1 MMHQSR
7 VIDPSE
13 AKTFSADAA
22 LRPYFDQLKE
32 LNSHVAKASRQTGH
46 SKEADDL
53 IKLVHLAI
61 NELIEHGQIVAND
74 NPKIA
79 DRVYQAYEELH
90 DAGSCLL
97 AATES
102 FVHEPSSQI
111 KRSALLKAVFN
122 LYPILNKL
130 LSIADMVDISN
141 LVKMLHELED
151 HLQLVLDSRDEN
163 SLDQNLDNFAYH
175 LDQVDDAVKRR
186 QFDLKDEDKKDQLS
200 AARANLLT
208 ASQLLNVVSKT
219 HFKYENLPPAKA
231 NCAAITSE
239 IREFVNR
246 IVTIIQSPVGNEESP
261 IGETASVIKKFKS
274 YLVGKKAN
282 SCSEQRLCSQLQE
295 LLEKI
300 TNNATILAC
309 SSFTGDNR
317 REHIVLLCKSLNK
330 TLQILITEYQKEM
343 GYTINITDKKI
354 TKENIR
360 QISADLVET
369 VYHLEYVLRI
379 AVADHVSEALIA
391 ATVPLQVLIDAATN
405 KSNEELENYAQSFSD
420 DAESILQAGELA
432 CAISTNAEGIKLV
445 KLASNYVRTYRLQ
458 VVNAAEICSQVPSD
472 MTVENNMDRYKELW
486 NKYMRAL
493 IRAIDEITS
502 VDDFLLA
509 SQSHIRK
516 DLSECARFIGE
527 ENYYKLDGYTVA
539 VLHRMERVEE
549 VVLEEMDNFPNTIYS
564 ERVKRG
570 VATLKEL
577 ADIFGSYMDKM
588 SKSMEDP
595 TVEKPDENLLL
606 ELCNKIY
613 EAVLLLRRYVL
624 LNRQPNDYESI
635 DEEIDSDDPFVS
647 LPLSIENNGEMV
659 NIRKKIPSTRAAY
672 RSLPIESRSRI
683 ENLSREFKRE
693 EIRLQKEI
701 SQWTHSNHQ
710 AIKFTMRLCLL
721 LLDISELARG
731 VGPLKS
737 VSDLTFASQRVEEV
751 GSQFNRFVLK
761 ISETNTSKRTHS
773 DLVNL
778 VHKVTLYCQQLKKVS
793 NDTRENHEDQL
804 FLLASKG
811 GSAVIESCK
820 NLMMTIFLI
829 LKIFR
834 NGYNGVDDKPID

>member
-1 MMHQSR
+1 MVVLLSFQ
-7 VIDPSE
+7 
-13 AKTFSADAA
+13 
-22 LRPYFDQLKE
+22 QLKE

-330 TLQILITEYQKEM
+330 TLQILITEYQKE
-343 GYTINITDKKI
+343 
-354 TKENIR
+354 
-360 QISADLVET
+360 
-369 VYHLEYVLRI
+369 LRI

-509 SQSHIRK
+509 SRK
-516 DLSECARFIGE
+516 S
-527 ENYYKLDGYTVA
+527 
-539 VLHRMERVEE
+539 
-549 VVLEEMDNFPNTIYS
+549 
-564 ERVKRG
+564 
-570 VATLKEL
+570 LKW
-577 ADIFGSYMDKM
+577 
-588 SKSMEDP
+588 SK
-595 TVEKPDENLLL
+595 
-606 ELCNKIY
+606 
-613 EAVLLLRRYVL
+613 
-624 LNRQPNDYESI
+624 
-635 DEEIDSDDPFVS
+635 
-647 LPLSIENNGEMV
+647 NN
-659 NIRKKIPSTRAAY
+659 N
-672 RSLPIESRSRI
+672 
-683 ENLSREFKRE
+683 
-693 EIRLQKEI
+693 
-701 SQWTHSNHQ
+701 
-710 AIKFTMRLCLL
+710 
-721 LLDISELARG
+721 
-731 VGPLKS
+731 
-737 VSDLTFASQRVEEV
+737 
-751 GSQFNRFVLK
+751 
-761 ISETNTSKRTHS
+761 
-773 DLVNL
+773 
-778 VHKVTLYCQQLKKVS
+778 LKK
-793 NDTRENHEDQL
+793 
-804 FLLASKG
+804 
-811 GSAVIESCK
+811 
-820 NLMMTIFLI
+820 LI
-829 LKIFR
+829 
-834 NGYNGVDDKPID
+834 